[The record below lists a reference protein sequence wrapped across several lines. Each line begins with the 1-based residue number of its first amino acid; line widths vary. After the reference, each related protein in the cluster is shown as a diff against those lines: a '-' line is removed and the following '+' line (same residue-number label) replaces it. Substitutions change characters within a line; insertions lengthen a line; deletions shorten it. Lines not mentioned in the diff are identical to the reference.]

1 MSLLI
6 FIYVKENDKLGVKVR
21 KKMEKDIR
29 MKDIIDAAEKV
40 FFEKGFSNATM
51 DDVAE
56 EAEFSKRT
64 LYVYFRSKEQLY
76 FEIMLRGYRLLN
88 GIYEQSLERSSI
100 KTGIEKIK
108 LLGKTLID
116 FSNNYPDYFKAIM
129 DYENGDMDFNNN
141 DDKSI
146 QECYMQGEKLFSFLK
161 DAVIEGINE
170 GAILD
175 IIDADN
181 TSLIL
186 WASILGVLN
195 TSRKKEKYL
204 IHYHNITPAELV
216 DAAFKFLLHSIEK

>member
-1 MSLLI
+1 M
-6 FIYVKENDKLGVKVR
+6 KGDAELGVKTR
-21 KKMEKDIR
+21 KEMERDIR

-40 FFEKGFSNATM
+40 FFTKGFSNATM

-76 FEIMLRGYRLLN
+76 FEIMLRGYKLLN
-88 GIYEQSLERSSI
+88 CIYEQRLEKSPL

-116 FSNNYPDYFKAIM
+116 FNNDYPKYFKAIM

-146 QECYMQGEKLFSFLK
+146 QECYREGEKLFSFLK
-161 DAVIEGINE
+161 DAISEGINE
-170 GAILD
+170 GTILD
-175 IIDADN
+175 DIDVDN

-186 WASILGVLN
+186 WSSIVGVMH
-195 TSRKKEKYL
+195 TSGKKEKYL
-204 IHYHNITPAELV
+204 IHYHNITSTELI

>member
-1 MSLLI
+1 M
-6 FIYVKENDKLGVKVR
+6 KENDELGVKAR
-21 KKMEKDIR
+21 KEMEKDIR

-64 LYVYFRSKEQLY
+64 IYVYFRSKEQLY

-88 GIYEQSLERSSI
+88 GIYEQSLEKSPI

-116 FSNNYPDYFKAIM
+116 FSSNYPDYFKAIM
-129 DYENGDMDFNNN
+129 EYENGDMDFNNN

-170 GAILD
+170 GDILD

-186 WASILGVLN
+186 WASIVGVLN
-195 TSRKKEKYL
+195 TSTKKEKYL
-204 IHYHNITPAELV
+204 IHYHSITPAELV

>member
-1 MSLLI
+1 M
-6 FIYVKENDKLGVKVR
+6 KGDAELGVKTR
-21 KKMEKDIR
+21 KEMERDIR

-40 FFEKGFSNATM
+40 FFTKGFSNATM

-76 FEIMLRGYRLLN
+76 FEIMLRGYKLLN
-88 GIYEQSLERSSI
+88 GIYEQCLEKSPL

-116 FSNNYPDYFKAIM
+116 FNNDYPKYFEAIM
-129 DYENGDMDFNNN
+129 GYENGDMDFNNN

-146 QECYMQGEKLFSFLK
+146 QECYREGEKLFSFLK
-161 DAVIEGINE
+161 DAISEGINE
-170 GAILD
+170 GTILD
-175 IIDADN
+175 DIDVDN
-181 TSLIL
+181 TSLVL
-186 WASILGVLN
+186 WSSIVGVMN

-204 IHYHNITPAELV
+204 INYHNITSTELV